1 MLSEVIVLAFHD
13 HHSGTF
19 SSEGFAGVEAFLLCW
34 LLIFFFLFSEKRYI
48 FFFERMW
55 RSGIGA
61 GGDRLD
67 ILISGLIIDGLVSDE
82 FVEFSPLKVL
92 GICFFEIG

>member
-1 MLSEVIVLAFHD
+1 
-13 HHSGTF
+13 
-19 SSEGFAGVEAFLLCW
+19 
-34 LLIFFFLFSEKRYI
+34 
-48 FFFERMW
+48 MW